1 MPQDYG
7 YGPGLYWHPDAFDL
21 LGYCPQY
28 RERVEDFLREEEKL
42 AGQLGIRLRLF
53 QPVRGPLPKALVKAR
68 KAREKAQRAHDKAWQ
83 VYFKAWQV
91 YFKAWQV
98 YFKAWQVRDEKLQA
112 YDETLKAKI
121 KTGQVYFKAWVA
133 QHAVEQAHEVRDRT
147 KQAYNKARHAYDKA
161 WQALVGACRNDMTTL
176 ERLHAEQCP
185 DCPWNGQT
193 IFPGL

>member
-1 MPQDYG
+1 
-7 YGPGLYWHPDAFDL
+7 LYWHPDAFDL

-83 VYFKAWQV
+83 VYFKAW
-91 YFKAWQV
+91 
-98 YFKAWQVRDEKLQA
+98 
-112 YDETLKAKI
+112 
-121 KTGQVYFKAWVA
+121 VA

>member
-83 VYFKAWQV
+83 VYFKAWHA
-91 YFKAWQV
+91 YDKAR
-98 YFKAWQVRDEKLQA
+98 QVRDEKLQA